1 MRYDVAIIGA
11 GPAGLTAGIFTLRAG
26 LKTICFEKLAIGGQA
41 SLSYD
46 IANYPGFEHISGFDL
61 TDKMKE
67 QAENLGLEI
76 MFQSVKRLTKDKSE
90 FIIETTKESYK
101 AKKVIIACGC
111 KTRKLG
117 LDKELQFT
125 GRGVSYC
132 ASCDGNF
139 FKDKVVAVVGGGD
152 TAFQDVDYLSKI
164 AKKIYLLNRSEH
176 FKAGEHKLKS
186 AQKYKNVEIKTN
198 AQVKGLCGDKVLES
212 ISIVE
217 NGKSKKLKVDGLF
230 IAIGHEPETEFIDLD
245 LKRDELGYIITDENQ
260 MTNIKNLFAC
270 GDITS
275 KKFRQVITA
284 CSDGAIAGNSCIGGI
299 K

>member
-1 MRYDVAIIGA
+1 MKYDVAIIGS
-11 GPAGLTAGIFTLRAG
+11 GPAGLSAGIFTLRAG
-26 LKTICFEKLAIGGQA
+26 LKTVCFEKLAIGGQA

-46 IANYPGFEHISGFDL
+46 IANYPGFEHISGFEL
-61 TDKMKE
+61 TDKIKQ

-76 MFQSVKRLTKDKSE
+76 KFENVKRLAKDNLG
-90 FIIETTKESYK
+90 FVIETSTKIYK

-117 LDKELQFT
+117 LENELKFT

-152 TAFQDVDYLSKI
+152 TAFQDVEYLRKI
-164 AKKIYLLNRSEH
+164 AKKIYLLNRSER
-176 FKAGEHKLKS
+176 FKAGDYKLKKVL
-186 AQKYKNVEIKTN
+186 KYKNVEVKTN
-198 AQVKGLCGDKVLES
+198 TQVKKLFGDSVLS
-212 ISIVE
+212 GVE
-217 NGKSKKLKVDGLF
+217 ILENEERKKLKIDGLF
-230 IAIGHEPETEFIDLD
+230 IAIGYDPVTDFIDID
-245 LKRDELGYIITDENQ
+245 VDKDAFGYILTDENQ
-260 MTNIKNLFAC
+260 MTNVKNLFAC

-284 CSDGAIAGNSCIGGI
+284 CSDGAIAGNSCIGG
-299 K
+299 